1 VSEAQFDKVAI
12 VGVGLIG
19 ASIGLALRESRRA
32 ASVTGIGRRQSSL
45 DDALQAGAIDKATT
59 DLEQGAAGAD
69 LVVVCTPVNLIVDH
83 VYRAVAVAPQA
94 WVTDAASTK
103 QRIVAELDRRLP
115 VAARFVASHPM
126 AGSEQSGPNW
136 GRADLFQGQT
146 VVIAPG
152 EHTSPE
158 VIDRIGQFWRGL
170 GAQLLRMSP
179 AQHDR
184 VVAATSH
191 LPHLVASLL
200 AGSTLESDLKLAAG
214 GWQGMT
220 RVAAGLPSL
229 WREILLDNR
238 DNVLAAL
245 DRLTALVDRSRR
257 ALETGDAAE
266 LEKLLQQGKRIRD
279 AVGS

>member
-1 VSEAQFDKVAI
+1 MSEAQFDKVAI